1 MKFISVLFMAVV
13 PLSLFASNDE
23 IDIKHKNGTYIETR
37 SIENLPDATIEN
49 QILTVS
55 FDNVGI
61 YSLYIEDDS
70 GTIVYSSA
78 LPADG
83 MEYNYDLSTV
93 KMGLYRLVLSGYKG
107 EYEGCFSIN

>member
-1 MKFISVLFMAVV
+1 MKFILVLFMTVV
-13 PLSLFASNDE
+13 PFSLF
-23 IDIKHKNGTYIETR
+23 YIETR

>member
-13 PLSLFASNDE
+13 PLSLFASND
-23 IDIKHKNGTYIETR
+23 IETR

-55 FDNVGI
+55 FDNAGI

-83 MEYNYDLSTV
+83 MEYHYDLS
-93 KMGLYRLVLSGYKG
+93 G
-107 EYEGCFSIN
+107 INTIAQ

>member
-23 IDIKHKNGTYIETR
+23 IDVKHKNGTYIETR

-83 MEYNYDLSTV
+83 MEYHYDLS
-93 KMGLYRLVLSGYKG
+93 GIGAGSYRLVLEGYKG
-107 EYEGCFSIN
+107 EYDGYFSMN